1 MDREE
6 ATEEYRE
13 LGRLAD
19 ETVRVAKKGLT
30 AHFYNRSVDGKT
42 DSPKQL
48 LTDLSALQRD
58 LENAGPSRLWRSR
71 RDLEFLKVQCL
82 KLQWDEQGKETDPA
96 LLFTADEIADIRA
109 AIELVRA
116 IKKRAI
122 ERSKRKR

>member
-30 AHFYNRSVDGKT
+30 AHFYNRNVDGKT

-58 LENAGPSRLWRSR
+58 LEKAGPTKLWRNR
-71 RDLEFLKVQCL
+71 RDLEFLKTQCL
-82 KLQWDEQGKETDPA
+82 KIQWKEQSKETDPA
-96 LLFTADEIADIRA
+96 LLFTADEIADIKK

-116 IKKRAI
+116 IRKGAT
-122 ERSKRKR
+122 ERNKRKR